1 VRNYYTTDDIEPFS
15 GQATRRLRPSKRLAG
30 RAKVLFAQTVANC
43 IPEHFRASDAPL
55 LEAFCQA
62 SALAE
67 QAVDEM
73 AAHGAVV
80 DDKQSPWFLI
90 FQGAVKTMT
99 TLALRLRI
107 SPQAR
112 ALRASKKVAAPMSF
126 YDEMSSGF
134 DEEDGDEDGGETQ
147 PS

>member
-1 VRNYYTTDDIEPFS
+1 MRNYYSTDDIEPFS

-43 IPEHFRASDAPL
+43 IPEHFRVSDAPL
-55 LEAFCQA
+55 LETYCQA
-62 SALAE
+62 CALAE

-80 DDKQSPWFLI
+80 DDKQSAWFLV

-112 ALRASKKVAAPMSF
+112 ALRASKKVAAPLSF
-126 YDEMSSGF
+126 YDEMNSGF
-134 DEEDGDEDGGETQ
+134 DEEGDNEDGAETN